1 MGLEKTRAKGLW
13 LRGCGRG
20 DVAEGLWPRGFG
32 RGAVAEGLCR
42 GAMAEGLWPRGYG
55 RGAMAERG
63 SLVKGGCDYA
73 QHSKAKR
80 AKAVSLLVS
89 NKCITLLNQ

>member
-1 MGLEKTRAKGLW
+1 MAEGMW
-13 LRGCGRG
+13 PRGCGRG
-20 DVAEGLWPRGFG
+20 V
-32 RGAVAEGLCR
+32 V
-42 GAMAEGLWPRGYG
+42 AEGLWPRGYG

>member
-1 MGLEKTRAKGLW
+1 MAEGMW
-13 LRGCGRG
+13 PRGCGRG
-20 DVAEGLWPRGFG
+20 VLAEGLWPRGCG
-32 RGAVAEGLCR
+32 RGAV
-42 GAMAEGLWPRGYG
+42 PRGYG